1 MPTLETALDNLARIL
16 TSLWI
21 EEDKFR
27 AELGENDYA
36 IIEDKLRM
44 VFNNLGSLV
53 LKINQ
58 TVLAAKPEDEMEA

>member
-1 MPTLETALDNLARIL
+1 
-16 TSLWI
+16 
-21 EEDKFR
+21 
-27 AELGENDYA
+27 
-36 IIEDKLRM
+36 M